1 MHFCFIG
8 MQRSR
13 IYCQNVATKKI
24 VKDAFCN
31 NQSTKHLNIIM
42 RKCNITPCQ
51 KAKANNYRKSIKE
64 VILTQKLLTYKWNV
78 SDWSNV
84 RLTSFLTKKEHKL
97 FYLHTYSIR

>member
-42 RKCNITPCQ
+42 RKCNIMPCRYKV
-51 KAKANNYRKSIKE
+51 KAVASKCRKSIKE

-84 RLTSFLTKKEHKL
+84 RLA
-97 FYLHTYSIR
+97 